1 MIQHYLTFKR
11 NCAEAMATYVKAFD
25 AEITEKCMYAD
36 APEDPNC
43 PIAEADKG
51 LIMHASLRI
60 AGADIMC
67 ADMSESCSEGCCC
80 TSGTNMYV
88 SFGSDDAAKV
98 QKAWDIL
105 AEGGNVFVPLA
116 PTFFAALYGALQ
128 DKFGI
133 NWMFIYMDKQ

>member
-11 NCAEAMATYVKAFD
+11 NCAEAMETYTKAFD
-25 AEITEKCMYAD
+25 AEITCKCTYAD

-51 LIMHASLRI
+51 LIMHASIRV

-67 ADMSESCSEGCCC
+67 ADTSECCGECS
-80 TSGTNMYV
+80 TGTNMYV

-105 AEGGNVFVPLA
+105 AEGGKIYTALA

-133 NWMFIYMDKQ
+133 NWMFIYEEKQ